1 MKKIKKLITG
11 LILGLLFSFMFN
23 LSPKAFSSLWT
34 VADFTPGNT
43 LSSNLDNIYEYKL
56 NRNFENWF
64 NNLSNTEKDLYLPQG
79 QQANDFY
86 GLSFGFGTNK
96 LPDEFSGQNIIEAMA
111 ISVRLEYPDL
121 PIFNRTVAAL
131 GFTESVLESENGV
144 VVKSSINY
152 QILYTDLTTNEQP
165 LYIYDY
171 TTRTIEDVMDTYG
184 VIGSAVFQLTEDTNI
199 YDLTLMQMGLILG
212 FDNQRVNEINNFN
225 NSPFINNFLVEYIP
239 EQEPEPEPEYEINL
253 NINFIEEQ
261 ETIVFYNNSIELLNN
276 NMLGEFRFGGTSPD
290 GSPLMILIGETSSA
304 LPGLSGN
311 ILNYYEFDRTNFLTR
326 IYTNYIG
333 QNLEYVEV
341 LINNEL
347 VYSTENGETG
357 TGSPDSFVYVNTE
370 LATNSNVVINFHVR
384 NILSPEYNNF
394 LQFIT
399 GVVDLAN
406 PILDINIGFISIGQF
421 IFLILAI
428 FVLIFVVMMV
438 RGGKRG

>member
-11 LILGLLFSFMFN
+11 LILGLLFIFMLN

-43 LSSNLDNIYEYKL
+43 LSSNLDNIYEYKI
-56 NRNFENWF
+56 NRDFELWF
-64 NNLSNTEKDLYLPQG
+64 NNLSNTEKDLYLPQVKDT
-79 QQANDFY
+79 DFY

-96 LPDEFSGQNIIEAMA
+96 LPNEFSGQNIIEAMA
-111 ISVRLEYPDL
+111 TSVKIKFPDI
-121 PIFNRTVAAL
+121 PILNRTVTAL
-131 GFTESVLESENGV
+131 GFIENPMETENGI
-144 VVKSSINY
+144 VVKSSFNY
-152 QILYTDLTTNEQP
+152 QILNNDLSTDIQP
-165 LYIYDY
+165 LFIYDY
-171 TTRTIEDVMDTYG
+171 KTRTMEDVMDNYSL
-184 VIGSAVFQLTEDTNI
+184 IGGAVFQLTEDTNI
-199 YDLTLMQMGLILG
+199 YDLFLMQMGLILG
-212 FDNQRVNEINNFN
+212 FDSERVDKINNFN
-225 NSPFINNFLVEYIP
+225 NSPFINNFLVEYI
-239 EQEPEPEPEYEINL
+239 EPEPEPEYEINL

-261 ETIVFYNNSIELLNN
+261 ETIEFYNNSIELLNN
-276 NMLGEFRFGGTSPD
+276 NMLGEFRFGGTSVN
-290 GSPLMILIGETSSA
+290 GSPLMFLIGETSSA
-304 LPGLSGN
+304 LPGLTGN
-311 ILNYYEFDRTNFLTR
+311 ILNYYEFDRLNFLTR

-333 QNLEYVEV
+333 QNLEFVEV
-341 LINNEL
+341 FIDNEK

-399 GVVDLAN
+399 GVVELAN
-406 PILDINIGFISIGQF
+406 PILDINIGFITIGQF

>member
-11 LILGLLFSFMFN
+11 LILGLLFIFMFN

-43 LSSNLDNIYEYKL
+43 LSSNLDNIYNYKI
-56 NRNFENWF
+56 NRDFETWF
-64 NNLSNTEKDLYLPQG
+64 NNLTNAEKDLYLPQG

-86 GLSFGFGTNK
+86 GVSFGFGTNK
-96 LPDEFSGQNIIEAMA
+96 LPNEFSGQNIIEAMTTSVKIKFSSA
-111 ISVRLEYPDL
+111 IL
-121 PIFNRTVAAL
+121 NRTVAGL
-131 GFTESVLESENGV
+131 GFTETVLESENNV
-144 VVKSSINY
+144 VIKSAINY
-152 QILYTDLTTNEQP
+152 QILNNDLTTEVNP
-165 LYIYDY
+165 LFIYDY
-171 TTRTIEDVMDTYG
+171 RTRTLEDVMDDYSLLG
-184 VIGSAVFQLTEDTNI
+184 VAYFELTEDTNI
-199 YDLTLMQMGLILG
+199 YNLIDMQMGLILG
-212 FDNQRVNEINNFN
+212 FNNELVNKINDFN
-225 NSPFINNFLVEYIP
+225 NSPFINNFLIEYI
-239 EQEPEPEPEYEINL
+239 EPEPEPEYSINL
-253 NINFIEEQ
+253 NMNFIEEQ

-276 NMLGEFRFGGTSPD
+276 NMLGEFRFGGRSPD
-290 GSPLMILIGETSSA
+290 GSPLMIIIGETSSA

-311 ILNYYEFDRTNFLTR
+311 ILNYYEFDRTNFITR

-406 PILDINIGFISIGQF
+406 PILDINIGFITIGQF

>member
-1 MKKIKKLITG
+1 MNKIKKLITG
-11 LILGLLFSFMFN
+11 LILGLLFIFMLN

-43 LSSNLDNIYEYKL
+43 LSSNLDNIYDYQI
-56 NRNFENWF
+56 NRDFEIWF
-64 NNLSNTEKDLYLPQG
+64 NNLSNTEKDLYFPQG
-79 QQANDFY
+79 QDANDYY
-86 GLSFGFGTNK
+86 GISFGFGTNK
-96 LPDEFSGQNIIEAMA
+96 LPNEFENVNFIEAMG
-111 ISVRLEYPDL
+111 ISVDIKFPDA
-121 PIFNRTVAAL
+121 PILNQTKRAI
-131 GFTESVLESENGV
+131 GFTETILESENGV
-144 VVKSSINY
+144 VVKTSIDY
-152 QILYTDLTTNEQP
+152 QMVNSDLTVDSNP
-165 LYIYDY
+165 LFIYDFK
-171 TTRTIEDVMDTYG
+171 TRTLEDVMDDYSLYG
-184 VIGSAVFQLTEDTNI
+184 VAVYHLTEDTNI
-199 YDLTLMQMGLILG
+199 YNILYMIMGFNIG
-212 FDNQRVNEINNFN
+212 FDNELVNQINAFN
-225 NSPFINNFLVEYIP
+225 NSSFINNFFVEYV
-239 EQEPEPEPEYEINL
+239 EPELEPEYSINL
-253 NINFIEEQ
+253 NMNFIEEE
-261 ETIVFYNNSIELLNN
+261 ETIIFYNNAIELLNN
-276 NMLGEFRFGGTSPD
+276 NMLGEFRFGGSSPD
-290 GSPLMILIGETSSA
+290 GSPLMIMIGETSSA

-311 ILNYYEFDRTNFLTR
+311 ILNYYEFDRTNFITR

-347 VYSTENGETG
+347 VYSTENGVTG

-370 LATNSNVVINFHVR
+370 LTTDSNVVINFHVR

-406 PILDINIGFISIGQF
+406 PILDINIGFITIGQF